1 MTSRPPISRCVRML
15 LLAVAF
21 VAASCGSVPPPRSPA
36 ATGSPGPTGSTAPSA
51 TAGAPAGAPFAN
63 LLTLSHGDLF
73 LVDSDGRT
81 RPVAGPGER
90 IEAASA
96 ARGTIVARTAGS
108 VFHVAKVPGADVDR
122 LEWRT
127 LWIDPSIA
135 RRPLSDFALSPAAD
149 RLAILAADVGSGEPF
164 EVVVV
169 EIATAAT
176 RVVPVD
182 HEPNG
187 PPIWLDSST
196 VLLEVVPGATSGP
209 FLRLDAD
216 SGVANGVGAQ
226 GLGPSIAG
234 DGTAV
239 AVLASGREPTVHVL
253 PVADWIGG
261 AALEAGEAVPGQVDA
276 LHVAIDATGRRFA
289 FDAADADG
297 VAASLSVYARDA
309 GGWSLAATITPDG
322 EPPRWFGWLR

>member
-1 MTSRPPISRCVRML
+1 MTSRPPIRRWMRML

-63 LLTLSHGDLF
+63 LLTLSHGDLL

-81 RPVAGPGER
+81 RSVSGPGER

-96 ARGTIVARTAGS
+96 ARGTIVARTAGP
-108 VFHVAKVPGADVDR
+108 VFHMATVPGADVDR
-122 LEWRT
+122 LSWRE
-127 LWIDPSIA
+127 LAIDPSIA
-135 RRPLSDFALSPAAD
+135 RRPLSEFALSPAAD
-149 RLAILAADVGSGEPF
+149 RLAILAAEIGSGEPF

-169 EIATAAT
+169 DLETAAT

-182 HEPNG
+182 REPNG
-187 PPIWLDSST
+187 PPVWLDSST
-196 VLLEVVPGATSGP
+196 VLLEVIASAASGS
-209 FLRLDAD
+209 FLRLGVD
-216 SGVANGVGAQ
+216 SGVAGDVKAQ
-226 GLGPSIAG
+226 GIGPSIAG

-239 AVLASGREPTVHVL
+239 AVLAAGREPTVHVL
-253 PVADWIGG
+253 PVSDWIGG
-261 AALEAGEAVPGQVDA
+261 AAPETGEAVTGQVDA
-276 LHVAIDATGRRFA
+276 LHVALDATGRRVA

-297 VAASLSVYARDA
+297 TAASLSVYARDV
-309 GGWSLAATITPDG
+309 GGWSVGATIPING
-322 EPPRWFGWLR
+322 EPPRWFGWIR